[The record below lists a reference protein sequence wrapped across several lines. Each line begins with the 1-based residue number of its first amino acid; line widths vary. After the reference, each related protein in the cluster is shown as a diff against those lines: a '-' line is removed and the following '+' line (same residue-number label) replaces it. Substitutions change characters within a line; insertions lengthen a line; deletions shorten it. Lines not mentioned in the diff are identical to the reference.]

1 MFHKIFHSQKQ
12 KDKKKR
18 KKKKKKRI
26 WRSESQKKSV
36 SPPYKEKN
44 QLALRVTLLRREKT
58 ILTRRNKNS
67 TAWGKLEE
75 KLATLAAEK
84 LCTNLHLILEE
95 RM

>member
-1 MFHKIFHSQKQ
+1 MLLRLVVFLDAKFLSFPFWEGEAVPLFRKIFHSQEQ

-18 KKKKKKRI
+18 QKKKKKRI

-58 ILTRRNKNS
+58 ILTRRSKNS
-67 TAWGKLEE
+67 TA
-75 KLATLAAEK
+75 
-84 LCTNLHLILEE
+84 
-95 RM
+95 